1 MSKRYNLV
9 FTKEF
14 LKRLKELDR
23 QVQIRMLKEV
33 KILEEN
39 PFAGKRL
46 RGRLSELLSLR
57 IGDYRIIYQVLGNQ
71 IIVRTVGHRKSIYE
85 RGTT

>member
-14 LKRLKELDR
+14 LGRLKELDR
-23 QVQIRMLKEV
+23 QVQVRMLKEI

-46 RGRLSELLSLR
+46 RGHLSELLSLR
-57 IGDYRIIYQVLGNQ
+57 IGDYRILYQILGNQ
-71 IIVRTVGHRKSIYE
+71 IIVRTVGHRKTIYE
-85 RGTT
+85 R

>member
-46 RGRLSELLSLR
+46 RGRLSELLSL
-57 IGDYRIIYQVLGNQ
+57 
-71 IIVRTVGHRKSIYE
+71 
-85 RGTT
+85 

>member
-14 LKRLKELDR
+14 LRRLKELDR
-23 QVQIRMLKEV
+23 HVQIRMLKGV

-46 RGRLSELLSLR
+46 RGRLSELLSIR
-57 IGDYRIIYQVLGNQ
+57 IGDHRIIYQILGNQ
-71 IIVRTVGHRKSIYE
+71 IIVRTVGHRRTIYE
-85 RGTT
+85 R